1 MRGAPCLLFTVY
13 CLRGLYDEAL
23 PSKPPDDPPDV
34 GPERV
39 AVGVAQ
45 RAGDG
50 VGDRAGVVT
59 AVAIGEDQCGSE
71 VQALG
76 AGAGVV
82 AERETTAD
90 GLEPEV
96 GACSGIPAANDLLH
110 ITKLPMT

>member
-1 MRGAPCLLFTVY
+1 MHGAPCLLFTVY
-13 CLRGLYDEAL
+13 CSRGLHDEAL
-23 PSKPPDDPPDV
+23 PGKPPDDPPDV

-50 VGDRAGVVT
+50 VGDRAGVMT
-59 AVAIGEDQCGSE
+59 AVAIGEDQRGGE

-76 AGAGVV
+76 SGAGVV
-82 AERETTAD
+82 AERETAAD
-90 GLEPEV
+90 GLEAEV
-96 GACSGIPAANDLLH
+96 GACSGIPAVNSFLH